1 MTRIRFSF
9 TRGEVLKHIS
19 HLDMMRL
26 IQRALRRSGLPLV
39 YSEGYNPHL
48 RFNLA
53 LPLPV
58 NVTAS
63 EEYGEVILSDSVT
76 PDQFMVAFGEQLPA
90 GLDLTGAWIE
100 DDYSAPA
107 LPSTVGAALYRATL
121 VAEEGCRVDPV
132 HYRQALDNLLSK
144 EEILAPKTKKKKKKK
159 VFVNVK
165 PYIYEAYFNEPEKER
180 PLELNMLLQTGSRG
194 GVSPFFV
201 IEQLEKELT
210 VECNYKA
217 HWELHRER
225 LYQDQD
231 QFLQP
236 LSEGM

>member
-1 MTRIRFSF
+1 MTRIKFRFA
-9 TRGEVLKHIS
+9 RHAPLKHIS

-26 IQRALRRSGLPLV
+26 FQRALRRSGLPLV

-63 EEYGEVILSDSVT
+63 EEFGEVYLSETVS
-76 PDQFMVAFGEQLPA
+76 PDQFVSTLRAQLPES
-90 GLDLTGAWIE
+90 LDLKSASSE
-100 DDYSAPA
+100 DYKAPS
-107 LPSTVGAALYRATL
+107 LPSQVVAALYRATL
-121 VAEEGCRVDPV
+121 GREENCRAGSSQF
-132 HYRQALDNLLSK
+132 RAALDRLMAR
-144 EEILAPKTKKKKKKK
+144 EEILVQKTKKKKKQAY
-159 VFVNVK
+159 VNVR
-165 PYIYEAYFNEPEKER
+165 PYIIEAYFKESGNES
-180 PLELNMLLQTGSRG
+180 PLELYMLLQAGSSG

-201 IEQLEKELT
+201 IEQLEKELNCD
-210 VECNYKA
+210 CNNKA
-217 HWELHRER
+217 FWELHRES
-225 LYQDQD
+225 LYTDKD